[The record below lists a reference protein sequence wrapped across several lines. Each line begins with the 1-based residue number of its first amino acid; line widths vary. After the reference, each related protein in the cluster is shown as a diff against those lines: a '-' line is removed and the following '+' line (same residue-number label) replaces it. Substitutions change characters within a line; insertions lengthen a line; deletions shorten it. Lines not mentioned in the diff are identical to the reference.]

1 MKLHRAI
8 EQYIGLKTSL
18 GFRFHTDSVILR
30 AFRRA
35 MGWIDL
41 GQVKP
46 SRVRAY
52 LDGTGPLSRFWERK
66 WVTLRGFYRFALA
79 RGLVRQCPLPKV
91 APKPPPPFVPYIY
104 SRAELRQ
111 LLTAIPAE
119 PLAGLDAGTLRTLL
133 LLLYG
138 AGLRIT
144 EALTLNEADVDLQ
157 ARLLVVRQSKFFKT
171 RWVPIST
178 QLTRVLDHY
187 RAHRPRRVGD
197 RRRPFFR
204 SVTGEPVGRS
214 AAERAFRTL
223 CRAAGVQRSDGARYQ
238 PRLHDLRQNAE
249 CRKMP
254 SGASRSVKSLRDS
267 CVSGLSTRHFQRPC
281 KNARSLSPG
290 RYRPGRPWNGLVLAS
305 ACSLRARFAWR

>member
-1 MKLHRAI
+1 MKLHTAI

-18 GFRFHTDSVILR
+18 GFRFRADSVILR

-46 SRVRAY
+46 SRVRVY
-52 LDGTGPLSRFWERK
+52 LDGTGPLTRFWERK
-66 WVTLRGFYRFALA
+66 WVTLRGFYRFAQA

-104 SRAELRQ
+104 SRAELRR

-119 PLAGLDAGTLRTLL
+119 PLAGLDARTLRTLL

-144 EALTLNEADVDLQ
+144 EALTLNEVDVNLE
-157 ARLLVVRQSKFFKT
+157 ARLLTLRQSKFFKT

-178 QLTRVLDHY
+178 QLTRVLAHY
-187 RAHRPRRVGD
+187 RAHRPRRARD
-197 RRRPFFR
+197 RERPFFR

-223 CRAAGVQRSDGARYQ
+223 RRTAGVQRSDGSRYQ
-238 PRLHDLRQNAE
+238 PRLHDLRHTFAVHRLLAGYRERADVQQLLPALATYLGHVDVAATQRYLTFTPE
-249 CRKMP
+249 LYRH
-254 SGASRSVKSLRDS
+254 ASR
-267 CVSGLSTRHFQRPC
+267 
-281 KNARSLSPG
+281 
-290 RYRPGRPWNGLVLAS
+290 
-305 ACSLRARFAWR
+305 RFAAYAFPGGSHD